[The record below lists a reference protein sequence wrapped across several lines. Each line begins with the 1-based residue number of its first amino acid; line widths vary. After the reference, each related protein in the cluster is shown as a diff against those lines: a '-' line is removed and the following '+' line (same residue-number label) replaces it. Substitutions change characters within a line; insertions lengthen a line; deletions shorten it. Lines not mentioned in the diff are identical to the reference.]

1 MAPVIGMTAFLNED
15 NGRVHKINTSFVE
28 AILKNGGIPLIIPVT
43 SDRSYIADMV
53 ERIDGLLIPGGQD
66 VAPHLYGE
74 EPCPQVTFAR
84 AQDDLFEMELIRQVR
99 AAGKPILGICRGE
112 QIINV
117 TFGGTLYQDIPTMVK
132 SSINHVQS
140 LKIRSEA
147 MHFAEV
153 MPDSH
158 LAKLL
163 GVTKVH
169 INTYHHQS
177 VKDVAEGFKV
187 VATAKD
193 GIIEAI
199 ESQDGSII
207 GVQWHPELM
216 LEGAEE
222 FKRLFEG
229 FIALCSKKLTKV

>member
-1 MAPVIGMTAFLNED
+1 MAPVIGMTAFFNDD

-28 AILKNGGIPLIIPVT
+28 AILKNGGIPLIIPVI
-43 SDRSYIADMV
+43 SDRSGIAAMV
-53 ERIDGLLIPGGQD
+53 ERIDGLLVPGGQD

-74 EPCPQVTFAR
+74 EPCPQVSFAR
-84 AQDDLFEMELIRQVR
+84 AQDDLFEMELIRQMKE
-99 AAGKPILGICRGE
+99 AGKPILGICRGE

-117 TFGGTLYQDIPTMVK
+117 TFGGTLYQDIPTMIK
-132 SSINHVQS
+132 STINHVQS
-140 LKIRSEA
+140 LKIRSEP
-147 MHFAEV
+147 MHFAQIAA
-153 MPDSH
+153 DSH

-169 INTYHHQS
+169 INTYHHQA
-177 VKDVAEGFKV
+177 VKDVAEGFRAV
-187 VATAKD
+187 GVAKD

-199 ESQDGSII
+199 ESEDGSII

-216 LEGAEE
+216 LEGAAE

-229 FIALCSKKLTKV
+229 FIALCSKETARV

>member
-1 MAPVIGMTAFLNED
+1 MAPVIGMTAFFNDD

-43 SDRSYIADMV
+43 ADTSYITEMV
-53 ERIDGLLIPGGQD
+53 ERIDGLLVPGGQD

-74 EPCPQVTFAR
+74 EPCPQVSFAR
-84 AQDDLFEMELIRQVR
+84 TKDDLFEMELIRQVQK
-99 AAGKPILGICRGE
+99 AGKPILGICRGE

-117 TFGGTLYQDIPTMVK
+117 TFGGTLYQDIPSMVK
-132 SSINHVQS
+132 SPINHVQS
-140 LKIRSEA
+140 LKIRSEP
-147 MHFAEV
+147 MHFADV
-153 MPDSH
+153 VSDSH

-169 INTYHHQS
+169 INTYHHQA
-177 VKDVAEGFKV
+177 VKDVAEGFRV

-199 ESQDGSII
+199 ESLDGRII

-216 LEGAEE
+216 QEEAAE
-222 FKRLFEG
+222 FQRLFQG
-229 FIALCSKKLTKV
+229 FLALCSEAKETI